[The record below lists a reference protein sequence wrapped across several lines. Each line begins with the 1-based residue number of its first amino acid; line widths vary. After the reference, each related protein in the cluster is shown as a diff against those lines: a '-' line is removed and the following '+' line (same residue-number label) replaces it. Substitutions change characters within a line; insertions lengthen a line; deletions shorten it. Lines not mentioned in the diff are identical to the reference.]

1 LAALSQTVARHWLFP
16 AILGAAV
23 LPAAPLATR
32 AQTKSLP
39 DPIAALAEL
48 EKLQERH
55 EQTIESQRREA
66 IALLRPAV
74 QNSASATRL
83 YEDAVE
89 NQGQPDM
96 ADWRKKNADLLRAK
110 PFEASLQL
118 RLRYLLLSLER
129 GRAPEAAAR
138 WAAPSLQYAADLA
151 RLLTDKSFSAEPKEA
166 REMLQAPLGEGPFVR
181 WLRLD
186 PLLPPGDLWEQSPG
200 DLGGILEKNVRT
212 PWRKDGDPRLDESW
226 RLELSAGAALAESR
240 VGRGGRSIDDF
251 NNFTAPSLLFRRAR
265 DRAAAG
271 QPHRATADLLDLA
284 RRHPAHPEFPAW
296 AAALREMLG
305 DKTDTPLGA
314 AKPPED

>member
-1 LAALSQTVARHWLFP
+1 MTPPALRLAGAAAILLAAMTMPAAANDAPAVDAAAALADLAALQEKHERSAEAR
-16 AILGAAV
+16 
-23 LPAAPLATR
+23 
-32 AQTKSLP
+32 
-39 DPIAALAEL
+39 
-48 EKLQERH
+48 
-55 EQTIESQRREA
+55 RREA

-74 QNSASATRL
+74 QSGASATRL

-96 ADWRKKNADLLRAK
+96 AEWKKKNADLLRAK
-110 PFEASLQL
+110 PFEAALQL

-151 RLLTDKSFSAEPKEA
+151 RLLTDKSFSAGPKEA

-305 DKTDTPLGA
+305 DKTDTP
-314 AKPPED
+314 